1 LQLVSWTRRGFDTVQ
16 RDADTV
22 LSRLVRGLGPGD
34 ILLAHDGHAAR
45 TAGGTPVVVSMLPAL
60 LDRIDTLGLAA
71 VTLPEAA
78 RAEAAAPRSM
88 AS

>member
-1 LQLVSWTRRGFDTVQ
+1 MR
-16 RDADTV
+16 
-22 LSRLVRGLGPGD
+22 SRSAGKIETTTATPSAPRAGD

-45 TAGGTPVVVSMLPAL
+45 GADGVAVVVSMLPAL
-60 LDRIDTLGLAA
+60 LDRIDALGLVA

-78 RAEAAAPRSM
+78 RLEVAATSAT

>member
-1 LQLVSWTRRGFDTVQ
+1 MRSDVDAVLARLVS
-16 RDADTV
+16 
-22 LSRLVRGLGPGD
+22 GLGPGD

-45 TAGGTPVVVSMLPAL
+45 TADGIAVVVATLPAL
-60 LDRIDTLGLAA
+60 LDRVDALGLTA

-78 RAEAAAPRSM
+78 RADDAPTRPP